1 MKTIKNTSLQG
12 LSLVLTKPGGN
23 ETIYLLPKQKVQV
36 PNSWGGKILETLV
49 SRRML
54 KVTVIA
60 EPQPQP
66 VKTPVK
72 RTRKLK
78 GE

>member
-54 KVTVIA
+54 KVTVVA
-60 EPQPQP
+60 DPQPQP
-66 VKTPVK
+66 IKTPVK
-72 RTRKLK
+72 RIRKLK

>member
-23 ETIYLLPKQKVQV
+23 ETIYLLPKQKVEV
-36 PNSWGGKILETLV
+36 PNSWGGKILDTLV

-54 KVTVIA
+54 KVTLCA
-60 EPQPQP
+60 DPKPQPIT
-66 VKTPVK
+66 TPRK
-72 RTRKLK
+72 KIKLK

>member
-54 KVTVIA
+54 KVTVTA
-60 EPQPQP
+60 EPQPRP
-66 VKTPVK
+66 VQTPVK